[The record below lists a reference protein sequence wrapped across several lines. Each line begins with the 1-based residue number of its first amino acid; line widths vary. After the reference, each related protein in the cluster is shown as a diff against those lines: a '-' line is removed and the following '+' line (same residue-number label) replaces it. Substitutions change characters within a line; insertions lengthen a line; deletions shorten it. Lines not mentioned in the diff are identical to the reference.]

1 MISHDAHFDAR
12 VKQIILRYV
21 EHCLILGP
29 WCPTLRA
36 SAKLFAQLEVVI
48 FKAKPAA
55 AKMGNVWLQ
64 ERNKALFDL

>member
-1 MISHDAHFDAR
+1 M
-12 VKQIILRYV
+12 
-21 EHCLILGP
+21 
-29 WCPTLRA
+29 RA